1 MGETFT
7 AILVDQFTRL
17 RDSDRFWYQYSL
29 PNRLVQEIENTT
41 LADIIRRNTELTKLQ
56 ENVFFFNE
64 STVMIDSSEPAQES
78 APQPNNDNDQQ
89 GSNPPP
95 PPEPRPNGRPPR
107 NGGRGDGRGG
117 RGERP

>member
-17 RDSDRFWYQYSL
+17 RDGDRFWYQYSL
-29 PNRLVQEIENTT
+29 PNRLVRDIENTS

-64 STVMIDSSEPAQES
+64 STVMIDSSIEQ
-78 APQPNNDNDQQ
+78 PQPQEQSAQPQENNIDR
-89 GSNPPP
+89 GNPPP
-95 PPEPRPNGRPPR
+95 PPPGPRPEGRPPR
-107 NGGRGDGRGG
+107 GHRDGEGH
-117 RGERP
+117 P